1 MKQEM
6 SSLDVHFMVRELQR
20 LAGSRFQKAYSLQ
33 DQTYLQFHNP
43 GTGKVLLRIKPG
55 LFHITEY
62 KPEFGEPGGF
72 VTFLRKRLNG
82 ARLKTVE
89 QLGMDRIVMFT
100 FVRGFEDEEQYRLVI
115 ELLSPGNIILLG
127 KKPLKG
133 GELSEEIILGLQKP
147 HAYKDRHV
155 RGGIPYKA
163 PPRPINLKEHSAQ
176 ELVDHA
182 LSLDL
187 ESLVKTLAI
196 GFSLGGEYAELIC
209 KRLGLDKDKK
219 PAREDLKAC
228 AEDLQKLLEE
238 EPTPRKTD
246 DGVEVFSDEPNA
258 ETFSEALDS
267 GENIVISNKP
277 KKPKKS
283 TKEIQAQQR
292 KGLVTAA
299 EENQRKGELIY
310 EHYAE
315 LQDILE
321 RVKAGDVPDGVK
333 LNKNE
338 QTISI
343 NFK

>member
-1 MKQEM
+1 M
-6 SSLDVHFMVRELQR
+6 SSLDVHFMVKELQG

-33 DQTYLQFHNP
+33 DQVYLQFHNP

-62 KPEFGEPGGF
+62 KPEFGEPAGF
-72 VTFLRKRLNG
+72 ITFLRKRLNG
-82 ARLKTVE
+82 ARLKSIE
-89 QLGMDRIVMFT
+89 QLGMDRIVIFT
-100 FVRGFEDEEQYRLVI
+100 FVRGFEDEEQYRLVL

-163 PPRPINLKEHSAQ
+163 PPRPINLKEHTQ
-176 ELVDHA
+176 EELVEHA

-196 GFSLGGEYAELIC
+196 GFSLGGEYAELLC
-209 KRLGLDKDKK
+209 ERTGLDKDKK
-219 PAREDLKAC
+219 PTREDLETC
-228 AEDLQKLLEE
+228 ANELQILLEE
-238 EPTPRKTD
+238 EPSPRKTD
-246 DGVEVFSDEPNA
+246 DGVELFSDEPNC

-267 GENIVISNKP
+267 GDDIVISNQP
-277 KKPKKS
+277 KKKKKS

-292 KGLVTAA
+292 EGLVTAA

-315 LQDILE
+315 LQEILR
-321 RVKAGDVPDGVK
+321 RVKEGDLPEGVK

-343 NFK
+343 KFK